1 MDKYLV
7 VSGQNFDDV
16 LAIISGA
23 RLRVAKAVNAEL
35 INMYWEIGSYVSQRV
50 KNMGWGRS
58 VVADFSAFLQKHD
71 PSF

>member
-1 MDKYLV
+1 MDKDLV

-23 RLRVAKAVNAEL
+23 RLRAAKAINAEL
-35 INMYWEIGSYVSQRV
+35 INMYWEIGSYVNQRV

-58 VVADFSAFLQKHD
+58 VVADFSAFL
-71 PSF
+71 